1 MCVLRNTQ
9 CAIRMCVFFN
19 FAHFRIRGVSGL
31 TEITMMELFGKVL
44 TAKSLKNF
52 QKKVPS

>member
-44 TAKSLKNF
+44 TAKSLKIF